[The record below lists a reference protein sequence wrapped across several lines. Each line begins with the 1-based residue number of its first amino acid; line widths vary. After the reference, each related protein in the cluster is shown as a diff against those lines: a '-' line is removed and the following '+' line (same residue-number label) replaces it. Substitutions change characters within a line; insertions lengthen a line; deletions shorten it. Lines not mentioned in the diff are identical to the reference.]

1 MAEQTAVLLEPQTEP
16 QPTEATDVPWL
27 DRIMR
32 VLHVVAAIGIFLIM
46 LTVLFNVGGRYF
58 FDTPLP
64 YSSEIVG
71 FFELPVVALLGMVIA
86 KHLNEH
92 LQAPL
97 IFDQLTW
104 GNRRILVTVAT
115 ALVAATLLVFTY
127 FSFVEAL
134 HGFEIKRVAGVSS
147 IQSWPVLFLLPVVFL
162 TLAIYYGADCVQ
174 AIRGRFD
181 SKSDMDL
188 AAEEYKVSLDDG
200 VAADVLPVATRG
212 VPTATKAVKV
222 AAKAAKRA
230 AKELSRRSR
239 KPTWVVGLLIALLV
253 GSIVLIFTLPSREL
267 VGAATIVLMIVL
279 LFFRVPIAFTL
290 MVPSIL
296 AMLSLRGDRAVANL
310 IVDGPESSLF
320 QYLYSAMPMFI
331 LLGMVLAASGIA
343 DRIYDACRIW
353 FGRVPGGLAI
363 ATSVAGGGM
372 SAISGST
379 IGTAYTLGRIAVP
392 QLLRDGFDK
401 RLAVG
406 SVIAA
411 SLPGQIVPPSLA
423 LIIMSGITGAA
434 AGPQLLAGIVPG
446 ISMMVIMALLIVSIA
461 VFVPSMAGRSKE
473 QLAAKAVIRAGQ
485 PPITWGLRFRSLG
498 GVWPVAVM
506 FIALFGALYGGVLTA
521 TEAGA
526 AGAFVACLLLLIF
539 RRKDGPWA
547 HLLDGARKA
556 VSSVGAIFLVLI
568 GAMMLTRVIAVSGLG
583 QVFSDF
589 ILDLGFDR
597 IGFLFVVMLVYFLL
611 GTFMEPLPM
620 WLLTIPLLQPVFEP
634 LGIDLLWF
642 GVFAVIMGEIAILSP
657 PIGILTFLVHG
668 LVQDKKINLGQ
679 RISLNDVYNATW
691 MLMPGYLVLLMVM
704 IFFPDFVTFLAVANE

>member
-1 MAEQTAVLLEPQTEP
+1 MSEQTTMLADPEVEWEDADRKA
-16 QPTEATDVPWL
+16 PTWL
-27 DRIMR
+27 DRVMR
-32 VLHVVAAIGIFLIM
+32 VVHILASIGIFLIM
-46 LTVLFNVGGRYF
+46 ITVLANVAGRF
-58 FDTPLP
+58 FFSTPVP
-64 YSSEIVG
+64 FSSEMVG

-97 IFDQLTW
+97 IFDSLTW
-104 GNRRILVTVAT
+104 GNRRILVVIAT
-115 ALVAATLLVFTY
+115 GLVTLTLLVFVY
-127 FSFVEAL
+127 FGFIEAM
-134 HGFEIKRVAGVSS
+134 HGFEIKRVAGVSPL
-147 IQSWPVLFLLPVVFL
+147 QSWPVLFLLPITFL
-162 TLAIYYGADCVQ
+162 TLAAYYAAECYQ
-174 AIRGRFD
+174 AIRGKFD
-181 SKSDMDL
+181 AKSDLDL

-200 VAADVLPVATRG
+200 VAADVQPIATRG
-212 VPTATKAVKV
+212 VPTASKAAKV
-222 AAKAAKRA
+222 AARNARRARKEKARQ
-230 AKELSRRSR
+230 SRR
-239 KPTWVVGLLIALLV
+239 PTWVVVLLIALLV
-253 GSIVLIFTLPSREL
+253 GSATMIFALPSREL
-267 VGAATIVLMIVL
+267 VGGATIVVMIVL

-290 MVPSIL
+290 IIPSIL
-296 AMLSLRGDRAVANL
+296 AMYSLRGERAVENL

-320 QYLYSAMPMFI
+320 QYLYSALPMFI
-331 LLGMVLAASGIA
+331 LLGMILAASGIA
-343 DRIYDACRIW
+343 DRIYDACRMW
-353 FGRVPGGLAI
+353 FGRVPGGLAV
-363 ATSVAGGGM
+363 ATSLAGGGM

-392 QLLRDGFDK
+392 QLLRDGFDR

-446 ISMMVIMALLIVSIA
+446 ISMMIIMMLLIVSIA
-461 VFVPSMAGRSKE
+461 IFVPRMAGRSPE
-473 QLAAKAVIRAGQ
+473 QLAAKAANRVGQ
-485 PPITWGLRFRSLG
+485 PDITWGDKFRSLS
-498 GVWPVAVM
+498 GVWPVGVM

-526 AGAFVACLLLLIF
+526 AGAFVASLLLLWF
-539 RRKDGPWA
+539 RRNDGPFG

-583 QVFSDF
+583 QLFSDF
-589 ILDLGFDR
+589 ILDLGFNR
-597 IGFLFVVMLVYFLL
+597 IGFLLVVMLVYFLL

-668 LVQDKKINLGQ
+668 LVQDKKVNLGQ

-704 IFFPDFVTFLAVANE
+704 IFFPEFVTFLATANE